1 MQVRGSVIVR
11 LGKAAGPGEHEV
23 IRAACLATALGIKEK
38 QLKSVHVQAITVDQ
52 YFNSE
57 KLPISFHLL
66 GELGDRFNTTVDH
79 EFAEAKALAFLMPQT
94 SCSTPYSTTASTRDH
109 DFEKDI
115 LKQDDEHVFINPES
129 QLAREVL
136 KRRDF
141 KTNALQSEEDSVK
154 ATQKE
159 AAEALAGLMR
169 LGTSVDLSEGIRFK
183 AGLYGSKHAM
193 NGVAYVMLGFHMCIT
208 AQPEKERPTFEPLAV
223 VKNQSLDLSSGND
236 LPTPMASPMPKRAP
250 IADDNPVKRTPSESL
265 EGSENERET
274 PSPQISFE
282 TSSDETGNI

>member
-1 MQVRGSVIVR
+1 M
-11 LGKAAGPGEHEV
+11 
-23 IRAACLATALGIKEK
+23 
-38 QLKSVHVQAITVDQ
+38 DQ

-57 KLPISFHLL
+57 KLPISFQLL

-115 LKQDDEHVFINPES
+115 LKQDDDHVFIKQES

-141 KTNALQSEEDSVK
+141 QTNALQAEEGSVK

-183 AGLYGSKHAM
+183 AGLYGSKHAVE
-193 NGVAYVMLGFHMCIT
+193 NVAYVMLGFHMCLI
-208 AQPEKERPTFEPLAV
+208 AQPEKPTFEPPVAAV
-223 VKNQSLDLSSGND
+223 AVMKNQSLDLSSGND
-236 LPTPMASPMPKRAP
+236 LPTPVASPMPKRAP
-250 IADDNPVKRTPSESL
+250 IANNLDLAKRTTESL

>member
-1 MQVRGSVIVR
+1 
-11 LGKAAGPGEHEV
+11 
-23 IRAACLATALGIKEK
+23 
-38 QLKSVHVQAITVDQ
+38 VDQ

-57 KLPISFHLL
+57 KLPISFQLL

-115 LKQDDEHVFINPES
+115 LKQDDEHVFVKQES

-141 KTNALQSEEDSVK
+141 QTNALQAEEGSVK

-183 AGLYGSKHAM
+183 AGLYGSKHAVD
-193 NGVAYVMLGFHMCIT
+193 NVAYVMLGFHMCIT
-208 AQPEKERPTFEPLAV
+208 NQPEKEKPTFEPLEV

-236 LPTPMASPMPKRAP
+236 LPTPTASPMPKRADQP
-250 IADDNPVKRTPSESL
+250 KHAAESL